1 MLVFPVGHLKFPN
14 SSCLKGI
21 SVSLLVSVW
30 ATFVVVV
37 ERSILSSI
45 SFYSPVH
52 WQQRLFYSISTYYI
66 TIRVHR
72 HSKITLTF
80 LHTVYLK
87 PLEILILKC
96 KMTVG
101 IMKDYNSES
110 LIYLFSLFLWCCRYS
125 GLFYGLYKSS
135 FFGKWLWGICVNLLH
150 IMYVTEIQNMIQSK
164 HFSIL
169 ILWYYFIFR
178 IYFQDSSVYH

>member
-1 MLVFPVGHLKFPN
+1 MNPQQCTHQYRREKRLMTFILSGISMLVFPVGHLKFPN

-21 SVSLLVSVW
+21 SVSLLVPVC

-110 LIYLFSLFLWCCRYS
+110 LIYLFSLF
-125 GLFYGLYKSS
+125 
-135 FFGKWLWGICVNLLH
+135 FFGVADIPGYSTDCTKVPFLVNDYEEFVWIC
-150 IMYVTEIQNMIQSK
+150 
-164 HFSIL
+164 
-169 ILWYYFIFR
+169 FI
-178 IYFQDSSVYH
+178 SC